1 MKSFVTRLISGIFI
15 VLIALL
21 SIIKGGDILF
31 AVVIVLSMVGLFEL
45 QRVFKVQDKLPGIIG
60 YLAAAGYYALLY
72 FGRTD
77 YYMLLALTFIALL
90 LFVYVFTFPKY
101 SAEQIMSVFFGV
113 FYVAVMLSYIY
124 QTRMLSDGAFIVWL
138 IFIASWGSDTG
149 AYCVGKL
156 LGKHKMTP
164 KLSPNKSVEGAIGGV
179 VVAVLL
185 GTAYAWIVQYFM
197 GYSDRTKVILAVI
210 CGLGS
215 ILAEMGDLAAS
226 AIKRNKDIKDYGN
239 IIPGH
244 GGVLDRFDSVIVTAP
259 VIYYLAFFFGK
270 MTGIM

>member
-77 YYMLLALTFIALL
+77 YYMLLALASIALL

-101 SAEQIMSVFFGV
+101 TAEQIMSVFFGV

-185 GTAYAWIVQYFM
+185 GTAYAWIVQYAL

-215 ILAEMGDLAAS
+215 ILAQMGDLAAS

>member
-1 MKSFVTRLISGIFI
+1 MKSFVTRLISGIFL
-15 VLIALL
+15 VLIALF

-31 AVVIVLSMVGLFEL
+31 AVVIFLSMVGLFEL
-45 QRVFKVQDKLPGIIG
+45 QRVFKVQDRLPGFIG
-60 YLAAAGYYALLY
+60 YLAAAGYYCLLY

-77 YYMLLALTFIALL
+77 YYLLLVLIFIALL
-90 LFVYVFTFPKY
+90 MFVYVFAFPRY
-101 SAEQIMSVFFGV
+101 TAEQIMSVFFGV

-124 QTRMLSDGAFIVWL
+124 QTRMLYDGAFVVWL

-156 LGKHKMTP
+156 LGRHKMTP
-164 KLSPNKSVEGAIGGV
+164 RLSPNKSVEGAIGGV
-179 VVAVLL
+179 IVAVIL
-185 GTAYAWIVQYFM
+185 GTAYGWFVQYAL

-215 ILAEMGDLAAS
+215 ILAQIGDLAAS

-239 IIPGH
+239 LIPGH
-244 GGVLDRFDSVIVTAP
+244 GGVLDRFDSVILTAP
-259 VIYYLAFFFGK
+259 VIYYLAFFFGR
-270 MTGIM
+270 MTGLL

>member
-1 MKSFVTRLISGIFI
+1 
-15 VLIALL
+15 
-21 SIIKGGDILF
+21 
-31 AVVIVLSMVGLFEL
+31 
-45 QRVFKVQDKLPGIIG
+45 
-60 YLAAAGYYALLY
+60 
-72 FGRTD
+72 
-77 YYMLLALTFIALL
+77 
-90 LFVYVFTFPKY
+90 
-101 SAEQIMSVFFGV
+101 
-113 FYVAVMLSYIY
+113 
-124 QTRMLSDGAFIVWL
+124 MLSDGAFIVWL

-185 GTAYAWIVQYFM
+185 GTAYAWIVQYAL